1 MTSEPAQL
9 TTGAGGLALDRAV
22 VALLRTHLPSV
33 AQRTVAAITVEVPE
47 YAGALTGEMGTT
59 IELAVQ
65 TALGAF
71 LKLAEQSRDSDPS
84 TPLQPALAG
93 AYALGRGEARS
104 GRSMDALLAAYRVGA
119 RVSWRELSTS
129 AVSSGLAAGT
139 VAQFAELVFAYIDQ
153 LSAASVAGH
162 ADELAT
168 TGRVRQGY
176 LERLGRE
183 LLAGA
188 DPDMLARSAERAD
201 WTPPPELT
209 AVLVPWVR
217 VRGAVSLL
225 DPRTL
230 TVSADLAGPGP
241 DDDMAAAH
249 DRGEASMA
257 VLLVPQAP
265 GGSRSQ
271 LLRVLAGRPA
281 VVGPSRPW
289 TAASSSY
296 RRAVRALALLPS
308 LGQEPVDT
316 DEHLAALVLSA
327 DSEALADLRARVLAP
342 LADLRPG
349 TADRLAE
356 TLRSWLLHQGRRDQV
371 AADLVVHP
379 QTVRYRMTQLRELYG
394 DRLTDPEAVLE
405 LTVAL
410 AVATPPSTTARGDGA

>member
-1 MTSEPAQL
+1 MTSDHAPM
-9 TTGAGGLALDRAV
+9 TPGTGGLALDPEVA
-22 VALLRTHLPSV
+22 ALLRTHLPSV
-33 AQRTVAAITVEVPE
+33 AQRTVAAVTAEVPE
-47 YAGALTGEMGTT
+47 YAGALTGEMGTN

-104 GRSMDALLAAYRVGA
+104 GRSMDALLGAYRVGA

-129 AVSSGLAAGT
+129 AVSSGLDAGT

-168 TGRVRQGY
+168 TGRVRRGY
-176 LERLGRE
+176 LERLGRD

-188 DPDMLARSAERAD
+188 DPDTLARSAERAD
-201 WTPPPELT
+201 WAPPPELT

-230 TVSADLAGPGP
+230 TVSAEFAGLGP
-241 DDDMAAAH
+241 DENAAATH
-249 DRGEASMA
+249 DRGESQLA
-257 VLLVPQAP
+257 VLLVPDAA
-265 GGSRSQ
+265 GVNRSQ

-296 RRAVRALALLPS
+296 TRAVRALGLLPS
-308 LGQEPVDT
+308 LGEEPVDT

-327 DSEALADLRARVLAP
+327 DPEALADLRTRALAP
-342 LADLRPG
+342 LSGLRPG

-405 LTVAL
+405 LTLAL
-410 AVATPPSTTARGDGA
+410 AVPPAVP